1 MTGTCPGPRAGRGC
15 DGTGAVSGFRSG
27 GSRAE
32 RSEVQRRLATARRG
46 AELLDRKQRILQRSI
61 EGMAERADA
70 ARLGWEAAAREAS
83 VWLRRT
89 TALDG
94 ADRLLAAAPLQDAR
108 VSVRWGG
115 AMGISYPE
123 EATCTVPS
131 APPAGGS
138 SALAYAAAAHREA
151 LEAAVSAAAVQR
163 ALLLVSEELAATRT
177 RQRAVENR
185 WIPLLEDQLKAIEQR
200 IAEQELE
207 ESLRLRW
214 AAGLM

>member
-1 MTGTCPGPRAGRGC
+1 M
-15 DGTGAVSGFRSG
+15 SGFRSG

-32 RSEVQRRLATARRG
+32 RAEVQRRLATARRG

-61 EGMAERADA
+61 EGLDEKA
-70 ARLGWEAAAREAS
+70 AAARQTWEELARTAAL
-83 VWLRRT
+83 WLRR
-89 TALDG
+89 ADGLDG
-94 ADRLLAAAPLQDAR
+94 ADRLAGAAPSDTALA
-108 VSVRWGG
+108 SVRWSG

-123 EATCTVPS
+123 EAACRVP
-131 APPAGGS
+131 AEPPTGGS
-138 SALAYAAAAHREA
+138 SALAFAAAAHRAA
-151 LEAAVSAAAVQR
+151 LEAAVSAAASER

-185 WIPLLEDQLKAIEQR
+185 WVPQLEEQLTAIERR

>member
-1 MTGTCPGPRAGRGC
+1 M
-15 DGTGAVSGFRSG
+15 SGFRSG

-46 AELLDRKQRILQRSI
+46 AELLDRKQRILQAAI
-61 EGMAERADA
+61 DGLQERADEGI
-70 ARLGWEAAAREAS
+70 RVWETRAREAA
-83 VWLRRT
+83 VWLQRST
-89 TALDG
+89 GLDG
-94 ADRLLAAAPLQDAR
+94 ADRLLGAAPPDPAVAVVQ
-108 VSVRWGG
+108 WGG

-123 EATCTVPS
+123 SASCTVPTS
-131 APPAGGS
+131 PPAGGS
-138 SALAYAAAAHREA
+138 SALAFAASAHRAA
-151 LEAAVSAAAVQR
+151 LEAAVAAAAGQR

-185 WIPLLEDQLKAIEQR
+185 WIPRLEEQLTAIERR

>member
-1 MTGTCPGPRAGRGC
+1 M
-15 DGTGAVSGFRSG
+15 SGFRSG

-70 ARLGWEAAAREAS
+70 ARLAWEAAAHEAS

-108 VSVRWGG
+108 ASVRWGG

-123 EATCTVPS
+123 EATCAVPS
-131 APPAGGS
+131 EPPTGGS
-138 SALAYAAAAHREA
+138 SALAYAATAHREA
-151 LEAAVSAAAVQR
+151 LEAAVSAAVLQR

-185 WIPLLEDQLKAIEQR
+185 WIPQLEDQLKAIEQR

>member
-1 MTGTCPGPRAGRGC
+1 M
-15 DGTGAVSGFRSG
+15 SGFRSG

-32 RSEVQRRLATARRG
+32 RAEVQRRLATARRG

-70 ARLGWEAAAREAS
+70 ARLAWEAAAREAS

-94 ADRLLAAAPLQDAR
+94 ADRLLAAAPLQDAL
-108 VSVRWGG
+108 VTVRWGG

-123 EATCTVPS
+123 EASFSVPS
-131 APPAGGS
+131 VPPAGGS
-138 SALAYAAAAHREA
+138 SALAYAAAAHRAA
-151 LEAAVSAAAVQR
+151 LEAAVSAAAAER
-163 ALLLVSEELAATRT
+163 ALQLVAEELAATRT

-185 WIPLLEDQLKAIEQR
+185 WIPLLEEQLKAIEQR

>member
-1 MTGTCPGPRAGRGC
+1 M
-15 DGTGAVSGFRSG
+15 SGFRSG

-32 RSEVQRRLATARRG
+32 RAEVQRRLATARRG
-46 AELLDRKQRILQRSI
+46 AELLERKQRILQRSM
-61 EGMAERADA
+61 EGLEEKA
-70 ARLGWEAAAREAS
+70 AAGRRKWEAAAGEAA

-94 ADRLLAAAPLQDAR
+94 ADRVSEAAPPEPALAVVQ
-108 VSVRWGG
+108 WGG

-123 EATCTVPS
+123 AASCTVPT

-138 SALAYAAAAHREA
+138 SALAYAAAAHRTA
-151 LEAAVSAAAVQR
+151 LEAAVASAASQR

-185 WIPLLEDQLKAIEQR
+185 WIPQLEDQLAAIERR

>member
-1 MTGTCPGPRAGRGC
+1 M
-15 DGTGAVSGFRSG
+15 SGFRSG

-46 AELLDRKQRILQRSI
+46 AELLDRKQRILQAAI
-61 EGMAERADA
+61 DGLQERADA
-70 ARLGWEAAAREAS
+70 GTRAWETSARTAA
-83 VWLRRT
+83 VWLQRST
-89 TALDG
+89 GLDG
-94 ADRLLAAAPLQDAR
+94 ADRLLEASPPDPAVAVVQ
-108 VSVRWGG
+108 WGG

-123 EATCTVPS
+123 SASCTVPAS
-131 APPAGGS
+131 PPAGGS
-138 SALAYAAAAHREA
+138 SALAFAASSHRAA
-151 LEAAVSAAAVQR
+151 LEAAVAAAAGQR

-185 WIPLLEDQLKAIEQR
+185 WIPRLEEQLAAIERR